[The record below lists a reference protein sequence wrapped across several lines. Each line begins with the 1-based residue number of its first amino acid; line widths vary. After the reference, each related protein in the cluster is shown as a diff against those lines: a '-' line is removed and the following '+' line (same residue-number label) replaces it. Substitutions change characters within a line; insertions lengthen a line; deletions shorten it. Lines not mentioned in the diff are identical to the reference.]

1 MIPVFRP
8 VIGEKESEYV
18 NNCLKENW
26 ISHDGKFNKI
36 FEREFPKFCGV
47 KYGISVTSGTSAL
60 HLALLA
66 LKIGKGDEVIVP
78 NFTMASC
85 GFAVSYCGA
94 KPVFVDSERET
105 WNIDVNKIEEKIS
118 DKTKAIMVVHIF
130 GHPCE
135 MDEVVALS
143 DKYSLKVIEDCA
155 EAHGAVYKGRKVGS
169 FGDVAVFSFYANKVI
184 TTGEGGMLI
193 TNSETIAERARW
205 LHNLAFDK
213 ERRYIHEE
221 IGYNFRMTNLQ
232 AAIGLAQLER
242 IDVIIEKKRRIART
256 YSSYLA
262 GIEGITLPP
271 EKPYVR
277 NIYWM
282 YGIIVEKDFGM
293 SRDLLKSELF
303 SEGIDSRFFFT
314 PLHSQPCF
322 SQYNYD
328 KKDFLVSIELSQK
341 GFYLPSGIDL
351 TDEQIGFICNK
362 IKEIKKRYQ

>member
-1 MIPVFRP
+1 MIPVFTP

-18 NNCLKENW
+18 NDCLRESW
-26 ISHDGKFNKI
+26 ISHDGKFNKM
-36 FEREFPKFCGV
+36 FESKFPQFCGV
-47 KYGISVTSGTSAL
+47 KYGVGVTNGTAAI

-66 LKIGKGDEVIVP
+66 LGIEAGDEVIVP
-78 NFTMASC
+78 DFTMASC

-94 KPVFVDSERET
+94 KPVFVDSERGA
-105 WNIDVNKIEEKIS
+105 WNVAADKIEEKIT
-118 DKTKAIMVVHIF
+118 DKTKAIMAVHIL

-135 MDEVVALS
+135 MDEILALA
-143 DKYSLKVIEDCA
+143 DKYNLKVMEDCA

-169 FGDVAVFSFYANKVI
+169 FGDVAAFSFYANKVI

-193 TNSETIAERARW
+193 TNNEEIADRARW
-205 LHNLAFDK
+205 LHSLAFDK
-213 ERRYIHEE
+213 ERRFIHEE

-242 IDVIIEKKRRIART
+242 IDEIIEKKRRIAQT

-262 GIEGITLPP
+262 EIEGITLPF
-271 EKPYVR
+271 EKSYVR

-282 YGIIVEKDFGM
+282 YGIIVEEKFGM
-293 SRDLLKSELF
+293 SRDRLKSDLF

-314 PLHSQPCF
+314 PLHLQPCF
-322 SQYNYD
+322 SQYNYED
-328 KKDFLVSIELSQK
+328 EDFPVSIELSQR

-351 TDEQIGFICNK
+351 TDEQIELICNK
-362 IKEIKKRYQ
+362 IRKIQKR

>member
-8 VIGEKESEYV
+8 VVGEKEREYV
-18 NNCLKENW
+18 NDCLKENW

-36 FEREFPKFCGV
+36 FEREFPQFCGV
-47 KYGISVTSGTSAL
+47 KYGIGLTNGTSAI
-60 HLALLA
+60 HLALRA
-66 LKIGKGDEVIVP
+66 LKIEKGDEVIVP
-78 NFTMASC
+78 DFTMASC
-85 GFAVSYCGA
+85 GFAVTYCGA

-105 WNIDVNKIEEKIS
+105 WNIDVNKIEDKIS

-135 MDEVVALS
+135 MDEVLALS
-143 DKYSLKVIEDCA
+143 GKYNLKVIEDCA
-155 EAHGAVYKGRKVGS
+155 EAHGAVYKGRKVGI

-205 LHNLAFDK
+205 LHSLAFDN
-213 ERRYIHEE
+213 ERRFIHEE
-221 IGYNFRMTNLQ
+221 VGYNFRMTNLQ

-242 IDVIIEKKRRIART
+242 IDEIIEKKRRIART

-262 GIEGITLPP
+262 GIEGLTLPP

-282 YGIIVEKDFGM
+282 YGVLVEENFGV

-328 KKDFLVSIELSQK
+328 KKDFPVSIELSKK

-351 TDEQIGFICNK
+351 SDEQIGFICNK
-362 IKEIKKRYQ
+362 IKGIKRRYQ

>member
-18 NNCLKENW
+18 NDCLKENW

-36 FEREFPKFCGV
+36 FEREFPKFCGA
-47 KYGISVTSGTSAL
+47 KYGISVTNGTAAL
-60 HLALLA
+60 HLALRA
-66 LKIGKGDEVIVP
+66 LKIGKEDEVIVP
-78 NFTMASC
+78 DFTMASC

-118 DKTKAIMVVHIF
+118 DKTKAIMIVHIF

-135 MDEVVALS
+135 MDEVLALS
-143 DKYSLKVIEDCA
+143 GKYSLKVIEDCA

-169 FGDVAVFSFYANKVI
+169 FGDVAAFSFYANKVI

-193 TNSETIAERARW
+193 TNNEMIAERARW
-205 LHNLAFDK
+205 LHSLAFDK
-213 ERRYIHEE
+213 ERRYVHKE

-256 YSSYLA
+256 YSSCLA
-262 GIEGITLPP
+262 GIEGITLPS

-303 SEGIDSRFFFT
+303 TEGIDSRFFFT

-328 KKDFLVSIELSQK
+328 KKDFPVSIELSQK

-351 TDEQIGFICNK
+351 TDEQIGFICSK